1 MQMRPIKTTLQ
12 QMYIAATFVVTSIFT
27 TPIVAEEVYMIRG
40 YADVFS
46 AGMNQMTSRLKR
58 YGVNASVHSSG
69 EWRDLTRNIIRREKQ
84 GKVSHPIV
92 IVGHSLGGVEA
103 PIFAN
108 ALAQGGVKVALVIG
122 LDPGFKEPVAFGP
135 NIQQVV
141 NYKIPSGQHYR
152 RGSGFTGSIRT
163 IDVSK
168 YGVDHVGID
177 KSPQVQHQV
186 MSRIRRK
193 VGK

>member
-1 MQMRPIKTTLQ
+1 MHTITSLLKQAPAMVLLTATL
-12 QMYIAATFVVTSIFT
+12 VTAK
-27 TPIVAEEVYMIRG
+27 PALAEEVYLIRG

-46 AGMNQMTSRLKR
+46 AGMNQMTSRLKKS
-58 YGVNASVHSSG
+58 GVNASVHSNG
-69 EWRDLTRNIIRREKQ
+69 EWRYLAKNIIRREKK

-103 PIFAN
+103 PLFAN
-108 ALAQGGVKVALVIG
+108 ALGKGGVKVELVIG

-135 NIQQVV
+135 NIRQVV
-141 NYKIPSGQHYR
+141 NYKIPSGQNYR
-152 RGSGFTGSIRT
+152 GGKGFTGRLST
-163 IDVSK
+163 INVSK